1 MVLIS
6 CLLPV
11 VYRSLVSNGRSRSML
26 GSRCIRLKELR
37 QGHVLSH
44 ARPHFPADLLETYVN
59 PRLDW
64 AERRFRPY
72 VNDVKLKARNRREEI
87 VKRARSKQEIKNLE
101 KELRKLRGKV
111 SAAGLVE
118 LQKKRGRRK
127 LTVVNSPTAL
137 ERSLTESTNSMR
149 DGQTPR
155 QCVCGTKSPSSSA
168 S

>member
-11 VYRSLVSNGRSRSML
+11 VYRSLVSNGRRRSMV

-118 LQKKRGRRK
+118 LQKKGEEG
-127 LTVVNSPTAL
+127 S
-137 ERSLTESTNSMR
+137 
-149 DGQTPR
+149 
-155 QCVCGTKSPSSSA
+155 
-168 S
+168 